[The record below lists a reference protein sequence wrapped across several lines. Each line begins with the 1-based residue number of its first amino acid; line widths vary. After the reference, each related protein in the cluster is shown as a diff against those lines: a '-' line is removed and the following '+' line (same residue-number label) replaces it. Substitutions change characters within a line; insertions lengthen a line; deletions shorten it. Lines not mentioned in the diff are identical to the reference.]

1 MLRASTAPGG
11 RRTPL
16 WQPRQ
21 NSITSD
27 FGRQWNKPKW
37 ASKSRPCTPTEAAS
51 RRAFGRSEE
60 PFTYNFE
67 KRAKQREAQRAAEAR
82 KWGFQPPA
90 AEGFVNPLAMARKR
104 PNPDTVWRT
113 RKLLAQTLDK
123 RREQRERSV
132 ATSAFRHL
140 PDRPQH
146 ATARRTSGTMNHD
159 AMERTEG
166 NGTWTLRVLSG
177 PGAPGF
183 NADRTQPMSPI
194 EGYARQQ
201 ILNAR
206 LKQRISRSN
215 YESLQRTPPAPFS
228 HANLTQSRR

>member
-1 MLRASTAPGG
+1 MQRASTAPGG

-132 ATSAFRHL
+132 ATSAFRAAS
-140 PDRPQH
+140 D
-146 ATARRTSGTMNHD
+146 
-159 AMERTEG
+159 
-166 NGTWTLRVLSG
+166 GTWLDGAPDVRHDGSRRHGAYGRKRDVDAARAVGTRRPGEQRRSDAAYVADRGLRAPTNLERASQAEDLALQLRV
-177 PGAPGF
+177 AA
-183 NADRTQPMSPI
+183 AD
-194 EGYARQQ
+194 AACA
-201 ILNAR
+201 L
-206 LKQRISRSN
+206 
-215 YESLQRTPPAPFS
+215 
-228 HANLTQSRR
+228 